1 VSIAGHCADKYY
13 RTGGCYVGLAPLSK
27 KADAWEP
34 FNVTFAPAESV
45 VTVYIN
51 QEGSKYTSV
60 VYGLTVLQLT
70 GGLFLLVRPFA
81 APKPLRCVECTQ
93 SLLSSHSPFRPFLP
107 PTSSFPSSLC
117 ALLYFVPLYPRL
129 CIVGACAHPTRCCCV
144 LLVRPFAERVYVS
157 WEPARTQLD
166 AAVRCWC
173 APLRNAFMYR
183 GSLRAPNSMLL
194 CVVGAPLCGTA
205 GS

>member
-1 VSIAGHCADKYY
+1 MSIAGHCADKYY

-51 QEGSKYTSV
+51 QQGINYTSV

-81 APKPLRCVECTQ
+81 D
-93 SLLSSHSPFRPFLP
+93 
-107 PTSSFPSSLC
+107 PS
-117 ALLYFVPLYPRL
+117 
-129 CIVGACAHPTRCCCV
+129 PTRPQTPFGALNVPSPSCPTRLSVPSC
-144 LLVRPFAERVYVS
+144 LLLRPSLARSAPSYSSCPFPRVYVS

-173 APLRNAFMYR
+173 APLRHGWLVNQAAVWI
-183 GSLRAPNSMLL
+183 LK
-194 CVVGAPLCGTA
+194 
-205 GS
+205 